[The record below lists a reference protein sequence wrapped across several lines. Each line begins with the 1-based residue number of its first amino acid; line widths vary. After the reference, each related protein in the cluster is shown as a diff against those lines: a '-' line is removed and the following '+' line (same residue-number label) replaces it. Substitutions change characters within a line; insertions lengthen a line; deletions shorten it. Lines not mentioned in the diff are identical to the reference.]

1 MKRVGIMGGT
11 FDPIHNAHLII
22 GSYALE
28 QYALDE
34 VIFMT
39 GGNPPHKKT
48 GTNADM
54 RLEMTRLAVKDDPLF
69 SASDYEVNKKEY
81 SYTLTTMQYLT
92 EHDPDTE
99 YYFIIGEDSLDSIDT
114 WYKPE
119 EILKLCRILV
129 FPRSRGENRLIEK
142 ADAAMKR
149 LGGEIL
155 IIDAPIFELS
165 SSEIRSRVREGK
177 SIRYM
182 LPEPVRKFIEENYLY
197 K

>member
-1 MKRVGIMGGT
+1 MGGT

-34 VIFMT
+34 IVFMT

-48 GTNADM
+48 ETNARA
-54 RLEMTRLAVKDDPLF
+54 RLEMTRIAVKGNPAF
-69 SASDYEVNKKEY
+69 SASDYEVKKEDY

-99 YYFIIGEDSLDSIDT
+99 YYFIIGEDSLDLIDT

-119 EILKLCRILV
+119 KILELCKILV
-129 FPRSRGENRLIEK
+129 FPRSRGENRLREK

-165 SSEIRSRVREGK
+165 STEIRERVREGK

-182 LPEPVRKFIEENYLY
+182 LPDPVRKFIEENNLY